1 VQESAAGEDLVVMP
15 DLDASYFARLSQELM
30 QQGQEDATVQAVVK
44 RAVDVVPGCEM
55 AGVSL
60 RRKRGRVE
68 TVASTD
74 GRVDACDALQ
84 YELEEGP
91 CLDAI
96 WQGDT
101 YLANDLRHDQRW
113 ATWGPRVADRGMG
126 AIIAV
131 RIADARDAMGA
142 LNLYATEVGAFDR
155 HALDVATVF
164 GYHAANAL
172 VSAHVVDGLESSLR
186 SRHAIGLAQGILM
199 QKYGLTVDSSFT
211 VMQRYSNHYNVRLR
225 DLADQIIER
234 QDLPPADPERRPPG

>member
-1 VQESAAGEDLVVMP
+1 MP
-15 DLDASYFARLSQELM
+15 DLDASFFARLSQELM
-30 QQGQEDATVQAVVK
+30 QQGPEDATLEAVVK

-60 RRKRGRVE
+60 RRKRKRVE
-68 TVASTD
+68 TVAATD
-74 GRVDACDALQ
+74 DRVHHCDALQ
-84 YELEEGP
+84 YELSEGP

-113 ATWGPRVADRGMG
+113 PSWGPRVADRGMG

-155 HALDVATVF
+155 QALDVATTY

-172 VSAHVVDGLESSLR
+172 TSAHLVEGLESSLR
-186 SRHAIGLAQGILM
+186 SRHAIGVAQGILM
-199 QKYGLTVDSSFT
+199 HRYDLTVDRSFT
-211 VMQRYSNHYNVRLR
+211 VMQRYSNHYNVRLA
-225 DLADQIIER
+225 DLADQVIEL
-234 QDLPPADPERRPPG
+234 QDLPRTEDGRSRPGA